1 MRKPFL
7 RGSFFSAAW
16 CVAGL
21 TCSLSLSGQL
31 FAQPSPPEKNLPDS
45 TAIEIPED
53 SHPREALPK
62 ELSSTNRQELYMSA
76 YFQGL
81 VDAKFPAE
89 GVKVVVRNGQVKLE
103 NLPNNQQQQRAI
115 ISFIQQFVATTA
127 ITPSNRTLIAT
138 AGDDYEKEANLPA
151 AVPANLASDGIWLP
165 QSTILFPTMVANP
178 RQISFS
184 VGPRFG
190 DSLGGHWAT
199 AVSFGDQFPL
209 YRWTNV
215 WGGDL
220 EIEVEGGVFALF
232 NMNQFSF
239 PLLNADY
246 YVGFPLSYAKDKW
259 AFRLRPY
266 HISSHVGDEY
276 LCTNKHF
283 KRKNKSFEAIDFY
296 TSYQLDEHLRLYGG
310 VGSIV
315 QSDMSMPL
323 KPIYLNYGFEV
334 RAFRRNFTQLY
345 GQPFL
350 AFDIQNAQDTNFRFN
365 STCAAGY
372 EWGKIQGIG
381 RKIRLFAEYHNGFC
395 PEGQFSRMR
404 SRYFGIRL
412 AYGF

>member
-1 MRKPFL
+1 MRKTLFNLAISSVIGLGGLAFPAL
-7 RGSFFSAAW
+7 LWPVGNGS
-16 CVAGL
+16 
-21 TCSLSLSGQL
+21 
-31 FAQPSPPEKNLPDS
+31 DS
-45 TAIEIPED
+45 TSIEIPED
-53 SHPREALPK
+53 SHPRDQLPK
-62 ELSSTNRQELYMSA
+62 DLPTTNRQELYMSA

-81 VDAKFPAE
+81 VDAKFPGQA
-89 GVKVVVRNGQVKLE
+89 VKVVVRNGEVKLE
-103 NLPNNQQQQRAI
+103 NLPNDPQQQNAI
-115 ISFIQQFVATTA
+115 ITFVQKFVATSAT
-127 ITPSNRTLIAT
+127 TSSNRQLVANL
-138 AGDDYEKEANLPA
+138 DDTYEREANPPNA
-151 AVPANLASDGIWLP
+151 KVSSEGIWLP

-190 DSLGGHWAT
+190 DCLGGHWAT

-232 NMNQFSF
+232 NMDHFSF

-246 YVGFPLSYAKDKW
+246 YVGFPLSYAKNKW

-276 LCTNKHF
+276 LCTHKHF

-296 TSYQLDEHLRLYGG
+296 SSYQLNDNLRLYGG
-310 VGSIV
+310 IGTVV
-315 QSDMSMPL
+315 QSDQAMPL
-323 KPIYLNYGFEV
+323 KPLYFDYGFEV
-334 RAFRRNFTQLY
+334 RAFKHNFTQLY

-395 PEGQFSRMR
+395 PEGQFSRLR
-404 SRYFGIRL
+404 SKYFGIRL